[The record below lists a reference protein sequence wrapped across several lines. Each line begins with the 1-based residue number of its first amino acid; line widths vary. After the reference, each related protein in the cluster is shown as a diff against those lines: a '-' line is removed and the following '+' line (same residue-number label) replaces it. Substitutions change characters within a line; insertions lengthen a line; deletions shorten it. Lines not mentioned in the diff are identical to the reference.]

1 LVGFVVA
8 ESGVSVDVSAVVDSV
23 AGRLPSQMVPAVVVV
38 VDGLPVT
45 PNGKLDR
52 DALPT
57 PDFDAQRA
65 EYRPPRE
72 GAESAVAAAFEG
84 ALGVSRVGAD
94 DNFFALGGDSLTA
107 TTVAARL
114 HESIE
119 ADVPV
124 HWIFTDSTPATL
136 AHRISTC
143 PAETN
148 DAVGVLLPLRAKGN
162 RDPLFCVHPAI
173 GLAWCFSGLVQYVD
187 SDRPIYGIQ
196 SPALTDSSVHFDS
209 LDDLAA
215 RYVREIRSVQPHG
228 PYHLLGYSVGGQI
241 AHAMAAQ
248 LRRDGDDVA
257 TLAMMD
263 SRLMSATDA
272 PMPSVS
278 RLVTEFAEVDL
289 SDEPTEEP
297 TFDQVAELLR
307 RKGGFFAMLT
317 ADHLETL
324 YRQYNNLVDDAVA
337 HHPSNLDISD
347 LLYFS
352 TAVESSEADRNGKPE
367 GSTGAADW
375 TDYITG
381 DIHEYMIPTTH
392 EQMTGPPGLAVIG
405 PILNR
410 YLASGELV
418 TGAEFDEDNTA
429 GNQRN
434 TQHHELRQGLAKQD
448 SRREGS

>member
-1 LVGFVVA
+1 
-8 ESGVSVDVSAVVDSV
+8 
-23 AGRLPSQMVPAVVVV
+23 
-38 VDGLPVT
+38 
-45 PNGKLDR
+45 
-52 DALPT
+52 
-57 PDFDAQRA
+57 
-65 EYRPPRE
+65 
-72 GAESAVAAAFEG
+72 
-84 ALGVSRVGAD
+84 
-94 DNFFALGGDSLTA
+94 
-107 TTVAARL
+107 
-114 HESIE
+114 
-119 ADVPV
+119 
-124 HWIFTDSTPATL
+124 
-136 AHRISTC
+136 
-143 PAETN
+143 
-148 DAVGVLLPLRAKGN
+148 
-162 RDPLFCVHPAI
+162 
-173 GLAWCFSGLVQYVD
+173 
-187 SDRPIYGIQ
+187 
-196 SPALTDSSVHFDS
+196 
-209 LDDLAA
+209 
-215 RYVREIRSVQPHG
+215 
-228 PYHLLGYSVGGQI
+228 
-241 AHAMAAQ
+241 
-248 LRRDGDDVA
+248 
-257 TLAMMD
+257 
-263 SRLMSATDA
+263 
-272 PMPSVS
+272 MPSVS

-337 HHPSNLDISD
+337 HHPSNLDVSD

-352 TAVESSEADRNGKPE
+352 TTLESGEADRNGKPE
-367 GSTGAADW
+367 NSTGAADW
-375 TDYITG
+375 TDYIRG